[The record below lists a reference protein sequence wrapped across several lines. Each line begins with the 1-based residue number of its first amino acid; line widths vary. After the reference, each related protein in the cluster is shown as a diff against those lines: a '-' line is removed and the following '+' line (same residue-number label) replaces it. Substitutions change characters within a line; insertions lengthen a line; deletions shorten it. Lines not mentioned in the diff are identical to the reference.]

1 MLRADALCL
10 SLGGRRLLDG
20 VSAAIRPGQVTA
32 IIGPNGAGKSTL
44 LACLAGLRRPDAGTL
59 WLDDLPLGRLPSRLR
74 ARRIG
79 VLPQVAEVHWDID
92 VATLVALGRLPHR
105 SSAGAHPGDAAA
117 IAAALRATDTQ
128 RLASRVV
135 NSLSGGERARA
146 LLARVL
152 AGQPDYLLADEPLA
166 NLDPAHQLDTLGGLR
181 AAADAGAGVAI
192 VLHDLGHALRIADQA
207 LLIDAGRI
215 IADGLPADVLT
226 PERIA
231 AVYGVTAVRVAL
243 PGGGASLLISGPAHP
258 G

>member
-1 MLRADALCL
+1 MLRADAISL

-20 VSAAIRPGQVTA
+20 VSAAIRPGRVTA

-44 LACLAGLRRPDAGTL
+44 LACLAGLRQPDAGTL
-59 WLDDLPLGRLPSRLR
+59 WLDDQPLTLLPPRLR

-105 SSAGAHPGDAAA
+105 SARGAHPGDAAA
-117 IAAALRATDTQ
+117 IAAAMRATDTH

-166 NLDPAHQLDTLGGLR
+166 NLDPAHQLDTLACLR

-192 VLHDLGHALRIADQA
+192 VLHDLAHALRIADSA
-207 LLIDAGRI
+207 LLIDAARI
-215 IADGLPADVLT
+215 VADGAPGDVLA

-231 AVYGVTAVRVAL
+231 SVYGVAAVRVPL
-243 PGGGASLLISGPAHP
+243 PGGSESLVISGPART